1 MTAVKPKKSHPWGM
15 RSQVKQEQAKK
26 AADAAK
32 KDGKK

>member
-26 AADAAK
+26 PK
-32 KDGKK
+32 QTPKGR